1 MKWFEGKLAECIKD
15 VKEKRRLLF
24 VFSKDESSPLSASV
38 LETLNEVWL
47 EKVYDEISCL
57 LLTVD
62 SEGYKQFT
70 AIYATP
76 SLPCIHLIL
85 PSGGILG
92 MKTSDF
98 APEQLSSWLKEHVKK
113 FVAWKAA
120 AEPVAAAATTTANA
134 GPTPPI
140 DGTNVAGP
148 SADTPASSENSMTSA
163 AESTSISPIT
173 VGAETNSAS
182 DQIERARQLLQEK
195 RDRELEEAFE
205 QNRQAELDRRRLGK
219 QMVEFKERQREQ
231 SIKEQLEARKRE
243 QAEDKAAREQILRQ
257 IELDRQERAQRLLN
271 VSSKPVAPPVVT
283 SPLPSPSYSTD
294 KTKVRLQLRLP
305 DGDYISCVLPCKAT
319 LAEEVRQH
327 IFARVASA
335 EGNHDNNCTDEGGQ
349 PLSLSTLAAF
359 QRILRTGYTFKQF
372 RPARPFSEE
381 DETKTLEELD
391 LWPSAVLLLV
401 SQSNAGHDS
410 VSPYAQGSLV
420 GYTQDALYQLV
431 TSLGSGLRTGVN
443 FAFSVGNSVYLVCQ
457 SLFTSVFGG
466 GRGQTTGR
474 SPSPVPTNYDGQ
486 SSSPRPRE
494 TETTAFRRHGNVSRL
509 SHMPDDTDEQARWN
523 GNSTTQM

>member
-1 MKWFEGKLAECIKD
+1 M
-15 VKEKRRLLF
+15 
-24 VFSKDESSPLSASV
+24 
-38 LETLNEVWL
+38 
-47 EKVYDEISCL
+47 
-57 LLTVD
+57 
-62 SEGYKQFT
+62 
-70 AIYATP
+70 
-76 SLPCIHLIL
+76 
-85 PSGGILG
+85 
-92 MKTSDF
+92 
-98 APEQLSSWLKEHVKK
+98 
-113 FVAWKAA
+113 
-120 AEPVAAAATTTANA
+120 
-134 GPTPPI
+134 
-140 DGTNVAGP
+140 
-148 SADTPASSENSMTSA
+148 
-163 AESTSISPIT
+163 
-173 VGAETNSAS
+173 
-182 DQIERARQLLQEK
+182 
-195 RDRELEEAFE
+195 
-205 QNRQAELDRRRLGK
+205 
-219 QMVEFKERQREQ
+219 
-231 SIKEQLEARKRE
+231 
-243 QAEDKAAREQILRQ
+243 
-257 IELDRQERAQRLLN
+257 
-271 VSSKPVAPPVVT
+271 
-283 SPLPSPSYSTD
+283 
-294 KTKVRLQLRLP
+294 P

-420 GYTQDALYQLV
+420 GYTQGISHNNLNTEFNFGRSCLMGICLLVDALYQLV

-443 FAFSVGNSVYLVCQ
+443 FALSVGNSVYLVCQ

-474 SPSPVPTNYDGQ
+474 SPSPVPTNSDGQ